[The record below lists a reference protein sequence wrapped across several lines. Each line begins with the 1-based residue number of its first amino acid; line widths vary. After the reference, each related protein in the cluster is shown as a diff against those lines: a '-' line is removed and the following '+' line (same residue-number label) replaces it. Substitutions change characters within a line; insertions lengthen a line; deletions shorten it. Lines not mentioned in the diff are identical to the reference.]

1 MVEGTGLENQ
11 RRKRPQ
17 VRILSFPPRQKEAL
31 EGLVFVLMK
40 IDSSQGSHRA
50 RSARFPYPVL
60 SAKIKR
66 CCTHSGGV
74 FVELQ

>member
-50 RSARFPYPVL
+50 ERGSYILPYSLTKTV
-60 SAKIKR
+60 K
-66 CCTHSGGV
+66 
-74 FVELQ
+74 